1 MVSRWDRGAT
11 ASEEPVNADVDEAH
25 GRLQS
30 VLTLA
35 LLASQ
40 EHAAA
45 QSAVGVEEGSV
56 WEQIGSLLVPRLG
69 LAELQAAAEL
79 VGEPR
84 LPELL
89 HTLDDR
95 RRTLVASRDEI
106 VDAVLDAD
114 DFAAISDRRK
124 LVETRL
130 REERARLK
138 ELRARPG
145 VAELVDENRGA
156 RLREAQAALVRQH
169 DELRRSVDS
178 LEQETTRLAA
188 IAARHHRAQKQLE
201 VVSEAVRLVDEE
213 VLRDARRL
221 VVDRLAEPGA
231 RRPATPALTTVFHR
245 LDGVQAK
252 RASLAL
258 LYEMWV
264 RVHGAEL
271 MALQHEGRTVAGFET
286 VSWPAKVELRT
297 REATEAIDA
306 FRRSVPAIVGF
317 SHYASVVDDWW
328 GTYVPG
334 VAPPPGAP
342 SGRRP
347 NHLPAR
353 SDAASPED
361 KLAAAWASVALSA
374 NEETETMA
382 ETAWASSPSSVASSS
397 SSSPAG
403 AALFPSGNH
412 LREAR
417 IEARLLHGLD
427 GLDPQAPHG
436 GVGAAELDR
445 AFDEPTAYDDDAA
458 WMSAGSTS
466 VNLVA
471 PPGFEHNPFL
481 EPSSSSVKRSPALAV
496 ADVVRPTFAPGSRIG
511 RCVVQ
516 SLIGKGGMGEVY
528 KARLEG
534 EGGFAR
540 AVVLKRL
547 LLDHTTNPEATRSF
561 AREAEIAARI
571 AHPNVVQIYD
581 VQSEGGEP
589 FMIMEFLEGLSLL
602 KLASRARLAGLALDQ
617 RVLTRC
623 ALDAARGLHAA
634 HSMRNDDGTLVGLVH
649 RDVSPDNLFLC
660 HNGFTKLLDFGIARR
675 SDLTTMT
682 RGNELKGKI
691 PYMSPEQI
699 LGDPLDA
706 RSDLFSLGS
715 SFYQLLCG
723 ERPFTGDNEVTTLY
737 AVVNKPH
744 TPVHAR
750 LEDVGVLGDVVE
762 ALLRKRRDQRP
773 SSALEVV
780 QLLEAGDAA
789 SPEEAAAFL
798 ARVWET

>member
-1 MVSRWDRGAT
+1 VS
-11 ASEEPVNADVDEAH
+11 
-25 GRLQS
+25 
-30 VLTLA
+30 
-35 LLASQ
+35 
-40 EHAAA
+40 
-45 QSAVGVEEGSV
+45 
-56 WEQIGSLLVPRLG
+56 
-69 LAELQAAAEL
+69 
-79 VGEPR
+79 
-84 LPELL
+84 
-89 HTLDDR
+89 
-95 RRTLVASRDEI
+95 
-106 VDAVLDAD
+106 
-114 DFAAISDRRK
+114 
-124 LVETRL
+124 
-130 REERARLK
+130 
-138 ELRARPG
+138 
-145 VAELVDENRGA
+145 
-156 RLREAQAALVRQH
+156 
-169 DELRRSVDS
+169 
-178 LEQETTRLAA
+178 
-188 IAARHHRAQKQLE
+188 
-201 VVSEAVRLVDEE
+201 
-213 VLRDARRL
+213 
-221 VVDRLAEPGA
+221 
-231 RRPATPALTTVFHR
+231 
-245 LDGVQAK
+245 
-252 RASLAL
+252 
-258 LYEMWV
+258 
-264 RVHGAEL
+264 
-271 MALQHEGRTVAGFET
+271 
-286 VSWPAKVELRT
+286 
-297 REATEAIDA
+297 
-306 FRRSVPAIVGF
+306 
-317 SHYASVVDDWW
+317 
-328 GTYVPG
+328 
-334 VAPPPGAP
+334 
-342 SGRRP
+342 
-347 NHLPAR
+347 
-353 SDAASPED
+353 SPED

-374 NEETETMA
+374 VEETETMA
-382 ETAWASSPSSVASSS
+382 AAAAGSSSFASSVASSS
-397 SSSPAG
+397 SPASG
-403 AALFPSGNH
+403 ADLFRSADQ
-412 LREAR
+412 LREAG

-427 GLDPQAPHG
+427 GLDLLRPDG
-436 GVGAAELDR
+436 GARDVDGDG
-445 AFDEPTAYDDDAA
+445 AFDEPTAHDNDAGWLSPA
-458 WMSAGSTS
+458 STS

-511 RCVVQ
+511 RCIVQ

-547 LLDHTTNPEATRSF
+547 LLDHSTNPDATRSF

-750 LEDVGVLGDVVE
+750 LEDVGTLGDVVE
-762 ALLRKRRDQRP
+762 SLLRKRRDQRP

-780 QLLEAGDAA
+780 QLLEAGGAA

-798 ARVWET
+798 ARVWEA